1 MLGAASVVLVMV
13 LTAFGAWVSLTVS
26 HDTSVEGWT
35 VWETAAAQ
43 LPAAL
48 IYLAVPA
55 LVFVLRPSATIAMG
69 WALLGAGVVLGIFG
83 GMVGLDQD
91 VRNIFPFSH
100 TPAPDGTT
108 TGWTGVWWMLGIA
121 VLAALTSLLG
131 IKRREIT
138 TA

>member
-1 MLGAASVVLVMV
+1 MV

-26 HDTSVEGWT
+26 HGTSVEGWT

-91 VRNIFPFSH
+91 VRHISPFSR
-100 TPAPDGTT
+100 TPVPNGTT
-108 TGWTGVWWMLGIA
+108 RDWTGAWWMLDIA
-121 VLAALTSLLG
+121 VLAALTALLG
-131 IKRREIT
+131 MKRRAIT

>member
-1 MLGAASVVLVMV
+1 M
-13 LTAFGAWVSLTVS
+13 
-26 HDTSVEGWT
+26 
-35 VWETAAAQ
+35 WETAAAQ

-69 WALLGAGVVLGIFG
+69 WALLGAGVVLGIFD
-83 GMVGLDQD
+83 GMMGLDQN

-100 TPAPDGTT
+100 TPVPNGTT
-108 TGWTGVWWMLGIA
+108 TDWTGAWWMLGIA
-121 VLAALTSLLG
+121 VLAALTALLG
-131 IKRREIT
+131 MKRREIT